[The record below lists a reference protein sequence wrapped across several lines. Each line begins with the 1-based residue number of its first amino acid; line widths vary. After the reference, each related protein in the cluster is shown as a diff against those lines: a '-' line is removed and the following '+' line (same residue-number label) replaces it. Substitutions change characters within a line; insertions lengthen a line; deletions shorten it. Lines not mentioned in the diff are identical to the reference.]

1 MLFSLRYLITSIFA
15 QFIIIWLVCC
25 LVQHFADI
33 IRHYVL
39 FLIIQFVFY
48 WLYLEKKKKK
58 SDSLKIRNKVCV
70 SQRVGHLRT
79 LSLSFSHYMWVAK

>member
-58 SDSLKIRNKVCV
+58 VIHSKSETKCVCLKE
-70 SQRVGHLRT
+70 
-79 LSLSFSHYMWVAK
+79 